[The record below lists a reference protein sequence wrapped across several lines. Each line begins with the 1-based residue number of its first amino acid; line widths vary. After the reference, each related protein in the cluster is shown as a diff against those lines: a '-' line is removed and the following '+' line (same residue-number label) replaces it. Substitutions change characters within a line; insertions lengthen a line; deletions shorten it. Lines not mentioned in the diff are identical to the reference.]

1 MLCNSFF
8 YARKKKV
15 RHLTCIVWKQEH
27 GVWAFVRK
35 HGFFRLQTDVTMAHV
50 AQLPPHLHI
59 NLLHLQQKPGINSLC
74 SGLKRA
80 IEKKKTR
87 SGFTPPQTPRVKLWS
102 SSWWDPQNTHCAA
115 GVSVKSQRQP
125 MQTAVIAISFTRA
138 RKLTARG
145 VVSNAESL
153 IFFNYLF
160 WSSPE
165 SLCEQ
170 ALKVEQTKQC
180 AQSRGKQRKMAR
192 IQHFSICSLA
202 TPPLA
207 ITAPQVPITV
217 ATRKAVKLWK

>member
-1 MLCNSFF
+1 MYCLEAGTWCLSGCTKTWLFPIADWRHNG
-8 YARKKKV
+8 ARGPSSP
-15 RHLTCIVWKQEH
+15 TC
-27 GVWAFVRK
+27 
-35 HGFFRLQTDVTMAHV
+35 
-50 AQLPPHLHI
+50 LHI
-59 NLLHLQQKPGINSLC
+59 NLLHLQQKPGINNLC

-80 IEKKKTR
+80 IERKKPR

-125 MQTAVIAISFTRA
+125 MQTAVIAISFRRA

-145 VVSNAESL
+145 VVSNAESF

-165 SLCEQ
+165 SLCEP

-207 ITAPQVPITV
+207 ITAPHVPITV
-217 ATRKAVKLWK
+217 ATRKAVTLWK